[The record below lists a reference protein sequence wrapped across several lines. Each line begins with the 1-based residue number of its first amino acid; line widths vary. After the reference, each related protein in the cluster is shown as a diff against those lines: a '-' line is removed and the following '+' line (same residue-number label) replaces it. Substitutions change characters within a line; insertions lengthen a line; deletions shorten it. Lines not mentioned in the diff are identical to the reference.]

1 MRNLSFCVK
10 NCDKKFLLSFLIT
23 LGCSIICGIVLCS
36 LVKTNIYFINFGN
49 EYVFNVFSFDST
61 PLFFTHFLADAIY
74 FYAFFLIC
82 YFTKFKYFTLIFLY
96 IRGLTFGIY
105 TAILFGVT
113 SLSGSIVAIFVFI
126 PATLVSFIICFL
138 ITETCRKFDKWWAL
152 LLPLALSLIDSIIL
166 ILFVNV
172 VFRIVIIIV

>member
-10 NCDKKFLLSFLIT
+10 NRDKRYLLSFLIT

-36 LVKTNIYFINFGN
+36 LLKTNIYFVNFGN
-49 EYVFNVFSFDST
+49 EYVFNVFSFNNT
-61 PLFFTHFLADAIY
+61 PLFFTRFLADAVF

-96 IRGLTFGIY
+96 VRGLTFGIY
-105 TAILFGVT
+105 AAILFGVT
-113 SLSGSIVAIFVFI
+113 SLSGSLAAIFVFI
-126 PATLVSFIICFL
+126 PATLVSFIVCYL
-138 ITETCRKFDKWWAL
+138 ITETCRKCDKWWAL
-152 LLPLALSLIDSIIL
+152 LIPLALALIDSIIL
-166 ILFVNV
+166 LLFVNG